1 MIKITAK
8 KYQEEQ
14 VIATFEIETDNP
26 EEISKTINMLKSM
39 GFQEISCN

>member
-8 KYQEEQ
+8 KYLEEKL
-14 VIATFEIETDNP
+14 IATYEIETENP
-26 EEISKTINMLKSM
+26 EEISKAFNMLKSM

>member
-8 KYQEEQ
+8 KYINDQL
-14 VIATFEIETDNP
+14 VATFEYETENP
-26 EEISKTINMLKSM
+26 AEISEKLNMLKSM